1 MSMSVRRAVAT
12 AAALLCCA
20 LSASPAL
27 AQQGEPFSGP
37 PLKEGFPDGSG
48 AQRTPTPSPTATG
61 TATRTPRPTATATS
75 TPTVTATPTPKPRPN
90 RRDDLPATGTDA
102 LRVGLMGFTLLGFGI
117 SLRLR
122 VADGIRRRRL

>member
-1 MSMSVRRAVAT
+1 VAT

-37 PLKEGFPDGSG
+37 PLNDGFPDGSG
-48 AQRTPTPSPTATG
+48 AQRTPTPSPTATE
-61 TATRTPRPTATATS
+61 APTRTPRPTTTARPTS
-75 TPTVTATPTPKPRPN
+75 TPTVTATPTATPTRKPRPN
-90 RRDDLPATGTDA
+90 RRDDLPATGADA

-122 VADGIRRRRL
+122 VADGTRRRRL